1 MNNLFRSS
9 KSSSKSRQSGEQ
21 QQPNGPSSNYGE
33 LGTSSIPYERISS
46 TTGSTT
52 NGRESRTLGLGSLN
66 AGSRGSTV
74 STSSS
79 IGPAAGGSGSGGG
92 AAGKKISLP
101 TQHPDFK
108 LDDRLSSGGHQQD
121 VTIHDYFAR
130 TAGDR
135 ADVVGKLSRRK
146 SPEMDEEFGGG
157 GPGSGSGSLGVTSRG
172 GPTGGS
178 MGRNPSSS
186 SSRASGSTSRVMMLR
201 DGPSPVPSI
210 ANPNYKSQRRR
221 DSDQSMRSINAE
233 LSRYPSAGDKPP
245 SGSVSSRAS
254 GQTLM
259 PRDMAGVG
267 AGGGSSSSAASSMLN
282 GVGGH
287 SSSSSSTI
295 YGNSPAGPSSSSVN
309 LPETILEDDFNLA
322 RPDDPAEI
330 EAMFQHVVAGLDFA
344 ANHDRRSSNA
354 SSASIPGKGHHR
366 RDSSATMTNGS
377 SPGTGLSTYQNVQSM
392 SLDKKWTIVESDHRS
407 RWLSAKRQA
416 NYPPQF
422 YVNKMVNSNLTNPE
436 LKNLEIMLRTSKVQ

>member
-21 QQPNGPSSNYGE
+21 PSGGGQYSSSNGE
-33 LGTSSIPYERISS
+33 LGASSIPYERISS
-46 TTGSTT
+46 TTAST
-52 NGRESRTLGLGSLN
+52 NGRESRTLGLGSLT
-66 AGSRGSTV
+66 AGSRGSTA

-79 IGPAAGGSGSGGG
+79 IGPAAGGSGGG

-101 TQHPDFK
+101 TQHPDYK
-108 LDDRLSSGGHQQD
+108 LDDRTSGGQD

-146 SPEMDEEFGGG
+146 SPEMDDEFGGVG
-157 GPGSGSGSLGVTSRG
+157 SGSGSGSLGVTSRG
-172 GPTGGS
+172 GPNGS

-233 LSRYPSAGDKPP
+233 LSRYPSAADKPP
-245 SGSVSSRAS
+245 GGGSVSSRAS

-287 SSSSSSTI
+287 SSSSSSTM

-344 ANHDRRSSNA
+344 ANHDRRSTNA
-354 SSASIPGKGHHR
+354 SSSSTLGGHHR
-366 RDSSATMTNGS
+366 RDSSSTVTSG

-422 YVNKMVNSNLTNPE
+422 YVNKMVNSNLTNSE

>member
-9 KSSSKSRQSGEQ
+9 KSSSKSRQSAEQ
-21 QQPNGPSSNYGE
+21 PSGNGPYSSSNGE
-33 LGTSSIPYERISS
+33 LGASSIPYERISS
-46 TTGSTT
+46 TTSST

-66 AGSRGSTV
+66 AGSRGSTA

-79 IGPAAGGSGSGGG
+79 IGPAAGGSGGG

-108 LDDRLSSGGHQQD
+108 LDDRMAGGQD

-135 ADVVGKLSRRK
+135 ADVVGKLSRRR
-146 SPEMDEEFGGG
+146 SPEIDEEFGAAGS
-157 GPGSGSGSLGVTSRG
+157 GSGSGSLGVTSRG
-172 GPTGGS
+172 GPTGS

-233 LSRYPSAGDKPP
+233 LSRYPSAADKPAGV
-245 SGSVSSRAS
+245 GSVSSRTS

-267 AGGGSSSSAASSMLN
+267 AGGGSSSSAASSMSN

-287 SSSSSSTI
+287 SSASSSTM

-344 ANHDRRSSNA
+344 ANHDRRSTNA
-354 SSASIPGKGHHR
+354 SSSSTSGGHHR
-366 RDSSATMTNGS
+366 RDSSSTMTAG
-377 SPGTGLSTYQNVQSM
+377 SPGAGLSTYQNVQSM

-416 NYPPQF
+416 NYPPRF
-422 YVNKMVNSNLTNPE
+422 YVDKMVNSNLTNSE